1 MSHLNSFNYSNTKI
15 LAILSFGKG
24 KKEKLYKQNVYAK
37 PKQIYQYNLFTV
49 SHLKKK
55 YINNYLE
62 NKLQNK
68 L

>member
-49 SHLKKK
+49 SHFKK
-55 YINNYLE
+55 IH
-62 NKLQNK
+62 
-68 L
+68 

>member
-49 SHLKKK
+49 SHLKK
-55 YINNYLE
+55 IH
-62 NKLQNK
+62 
-68 L
+68 